1 MAAITE
7 RPEELP
13 LTVEISVESN
23 LFHNFA
29 SLANLCGLAAITERP
44 EELPLTVEI
53 SVFKPVP
60 QLCAIKSIACKFMRF
75 GRHYRKTRRITF
87 NC

>member
-53 SVFKPVP
+53 SVFKPS
-60 QLCAIKSIACKFMRF
+60 AI
-75 GRHYRKTRRITF
+75 ITVASLA
-87 NC
+87 NLIVWPP